1 MRREQRRPSDLFAFK
16 ANFRRSA
23 IEPDLLPVL
32 SFAGGYG
39 GMVVADDG
47 IATLAGCIR
56 EDRLG
61 RDREANPGERAG
73 DVFEAILRREC
84 AGVAAALAG
93 AEREGP
99 WLATGPIRPGVRLG
113 QGDGIFRIGNAAGE
127 AHPIVG
133 EGISMAIQSA
143 FVLAALL
150 GPARRRLVD
159 PGSAAEAQATLLREY
174 EARWRQRFGQ
184 RLRVA
189 AAFAHLAMRPGA
201 AALAWPVVRA
211 WPGLLTHGAR
221 WSGKTR
227 CVPEAAQLVAKA
239 AAARTRPLAAFGG

>member
-1 MRREQRRPSDLFAFK
+1 M
-16 ANFRRSA
+16 
-23 IEPDLLPVL
+23 
-32 SFAGGYG
+32 
-39 GMVVADDG
+39 
-47 IATLAGCIR
+47 
-56 EDRLG
+56 
-61 RDREANPGERAG
+61 
-73 DVFEAILRREC
+73 
-84 AGVAAALAG
+84 
-93 AEREGP
+93 
-99 WLATGPIRPGVRLG
+99 RLG

-159 PGSAAEAQATLLREY
+159 PDSAADAQATLLREY

-201 AALAWPVVRA
+201 AAAAWPVVRA

-227 CVPEAAQLVAKA
+227 CVPEAAQLVAQGGARERA
-239 AAARTRPLAAFGG
+239 AGRVRRLSLSRCRASAACVAASAGRKVSSASSESSTSFGVPNTVVVLMNESRPSGLSNTRGTTTSLPPPCGATRSASGCG